1 MHAITQMSMLIV
13 KQKMNMVIHKAP
25 RDDINFELLAFRS
38 NQPNQIES
46 IILILQISA
55 DHHTPFERHGKSH
68 IQRFL
73 AQSESYAFPP
83 LQIRITLPEPEQKK
97 TYWVRQIALFGER

>member
-1 MHAITQMSMLIV
+1 MHAIAQMSMFVV

-46 IILILQISA
+46 IILILKYQL
-55 DHHTPFERHGKSH
+55 TPHPF
-68 IQRFL
+68 
-73 AQSESYAFPP
+73 
-83 LQIRITLPEPEQKK
+83 
-97 TYWVRQIALFGER
+97 